1 MRIIDVEVEA
11 GAATVIDGSQ
21 YVHHHPHQPSDR
33 ALELLRAKAAVCD
46 AYRDWLETPRPR
58 QRWAVSAALLA
69 LSELERGA
77 GKR

>member
-1 MRIIDVEVEA
+1 MRIVDVDVEA

-21 YVHHHPHQPSDR
+21 YVHHHPPDP

-46 AYRDWLETPRPR
+46 AYRAWLETPRPR